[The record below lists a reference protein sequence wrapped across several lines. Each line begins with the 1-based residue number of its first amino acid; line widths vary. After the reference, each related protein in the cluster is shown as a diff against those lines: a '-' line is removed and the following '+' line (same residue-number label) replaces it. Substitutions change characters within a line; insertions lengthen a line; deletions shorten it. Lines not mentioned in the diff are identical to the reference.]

1 MRVADFMG
9 CAGDWC
15 GRSCHGGPTAD
26 QAWASLPKRFAIA
39 KAGPRVIHL
48 PRRGDV
54 VDVLTDKPH
63 AQDTERIEWTAPAGP
78 DTRVFR
84 MK

>member
-1 MRVADFMG
+1 
-9 CAGDWC
+9 
-15 GRSCHGGPTAD
+15 
-26 QAWASLPKRFAIA
+26 LPKRFAIA